1 MASLKFALE
10 YILEA
15 LEEHLP
21 VTINNEKL
29 YPDWAHQVICMAKN
43 SLNEHEVIITRDPR
57 LGNVDTRR

>member
-29 YPDWAHQVICMAKN
+29 YPDWADQIIYLAKV
-43 SLNEHEVIITRDPR
+43 SLKEHEDER
-57 LGNVDTRR
+57 

>member
-29 YPDWAHQVICMAKN
+29 YPDWADEIICMAKD
-43 SLNEHEVIITRDPR
+43 SLKEHEDER
-57 LGNVDTRR
+57 